1 MEFLITH
8 IDTWLPLLFFVVA
21 FVYSSV
27 GMGGGSSY
35 TALMVLTGFSTL
47 AIPMVSLS
55 LNLLVTTLGSY
66 NFLRNRHG
74 KWRIIMP
81 FLVSAIPFAYVGGA
95 LQLPK
100 SVFLWVLLASLLLV
114 AARIYLWQNTS
125 FNLQLSPKQK
135 IGVSLFAGSIL
146 GLIAGI
152 VGIGGGV
159 YLVPLIIMLNLGT
172 PKQAAAAGVVFVWV
186 VSLSGL
192 VSRLQ
197 YNSIDLLNYLPM
209 IGAVLIGGFLGSYWG
224 SFKYSAKTLEKVLG
238 VIILA
243 AIGFLLKKL
252 LF

>member
-81 FLVSAIPFAYVGGA
+81 FLLSAIPFAYVGGA

-197 YNSIDLLNYLPM
+197 YNSIDLLNYVPL

-224 SFKYSAKTLEKVLG
+224 SFKYSPKTLEKVLG

>member
-238 VIILA
+238 VIILT

>member
-1 MEFLITH
+1 MEFLTTH

-55 LNLLVTTLGSY
+55 LNLLVSTLGSY

-81 FLVSAIPFAYVGGA
+81 FLLSAIPFAYIGGA

-114 AARIYLWQNTS
+114 AVRIYFWQNTS
-125 FNLQLSPKQK
+125 FNLQLTAKQK
-135 IGVSLFAGSIL
+135 IGVSIFVGSIL
-146 GLIAGI
+146 GLVAGI

-172 PKQAAAAGVVFVWV
+172 AKQAAAAGVVFVWV

-197 YNSIDLLNYLPM
+197 HNSIDLLNYAPL
-209 IGAVLIGGFLGSYWG
+209 IGAVLMGGLLGSYWG
-224 SFKYSAKTLEKVLG
+224 SFKYSAKTMEKVLG